1 MGGWYWYDQTQTAYV
16 PQEFYA
22 SRDSAAEISSRI
34 VQLTDA
40 SVITLGQISAAD
52 EKGDYKRGLELINQ
66 EIDRNAEIKER
77 AFKLSE
83 ELKIMLLNL
92 GAVKPDKAAGA
103 GLQATTNGLEL
114 AQKMVNYNNLAQE
127 LLAQL
132 QTRLKKNGSPETRQ
146 RIEQIILRMNE
157 EAEAVNDLNKRYQE
171 EMREFDRL
179 TGR

>member
-1 MGGWYWYDQTQTAYV
+1 MSAIWLIINFFALAGLYLTLHAQFIAVIQIIV
-16 PQEFYA
+16 YA
-22 SRDSAAEISSRI
+22 GAIM
-34 VQLTDA
+34 VLFLF
-40 SVITLGQISAAD
+40 V
-52 EKGDYKRGLELINQ
+52 
-66 EIDRNAEIKER
+66 
-77 AFKLSE
+77 
-83 ELKIMLLNL
+83 IMLLNL